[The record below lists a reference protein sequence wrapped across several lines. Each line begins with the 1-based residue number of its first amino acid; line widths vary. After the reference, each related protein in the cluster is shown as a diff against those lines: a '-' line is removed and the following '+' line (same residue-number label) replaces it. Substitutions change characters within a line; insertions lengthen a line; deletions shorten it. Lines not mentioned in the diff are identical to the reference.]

1 MNVLINY
8 LSENLLPIG
17 VAVAGA
23 VAWIADRY
31 KRKAEL
37 DGVNANSEVTKTSA
51 MQTMQEI
58 YKTLTEQ
65 IKVEIDA
72 LKCEINTLKKDNNE
86 LVNKVKSLEEALKL
100 ANTEVENLRKQADK
114 DGETI
119 KTMKAKI
126 ESYEKELKIYRKE
139 IKK

>member
-1 MNVLINY
+1 MILNY
-8 LSENLLPIG
+8 LIDNMLPI
-17 VAVAGA
+17 AIALSGA
-23 VAWIADRY
+23 IAWIADRY

-72 LKCEINTLKKDNNE
+72 LKCEIGTLKKENTE
-86 LVNKVKSLEEALKL
+86 LIQKVKSLDEALKL

>member
-1 MNVLINY
+1 MNVLMNY
-8 LSENLLPIG
+8 IAENLLPLG
-17 VAVAGA
+17 VALAGA

-65 IKVEIDA
+65 IKVEFDA
-72 LKCEINTLKKDNNE
+72 LKCDMNTLKKDNSE

-119 KTMKAKI
+119 KTMKLKI
-126 ESYEKELKIYRKE
+126 DSYEKELKIYRKE
-139 IKK
+139 NKK